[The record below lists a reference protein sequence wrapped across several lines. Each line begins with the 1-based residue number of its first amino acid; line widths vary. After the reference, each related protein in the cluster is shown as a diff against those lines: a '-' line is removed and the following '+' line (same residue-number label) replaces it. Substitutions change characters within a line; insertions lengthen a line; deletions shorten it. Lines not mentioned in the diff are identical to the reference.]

1 MQVGTV
7 VGAHGND
14 GHLRIAPESDNPNRY
29 KAGSLLSIA
38 GAAYTVVSTASAGAT
53 LLVALEGIADRA
65 AAEALAGVPVLVD
78 ERDVPPLPEGS
89 YYHFQ
94 LIDLVVKDSA
104 GRRLGVLAEVIQTGA
119 NDVYR
124 VVGDA
129 EEWLLPAL
137 SEAIVGVDLGRRE
150 MVVSVPQGL
159 EPRPLAV
166 PGKHRRRAGQRRSN
180 RRPVR

>member
-1 MQVGTV
+1 MGTV

-38 GAAYTVVSTASAGAT
+38 GADYTVTSATSAGAT
-53 LLVALEGIADRA
+53 LLVALEGIDDRT
-65 AAEALAGVPVLVD
+65 AAEALAGAPVLVD
-78 ERDVPPLPEGS
+78 AKDVPPLPDGS

-94 LIDLVVKDSA
+94 LIDLVVKDAA
-104 GRRLGVLAEVIQTGA
+104 GSRLGVLAEVIQTGA

-137 SEAIVGVDLGRRE
+137 SDAIIGVDLEQRE
-150 MVVSVPQGL
+150 MVVSVPEGL
-159 EPRPLAV
+159 EPRPVAG
-166 PGKHRRRAGQRRSN
+166 PGKHRRRAQQRRSN

>member
-1 MQVGTV
+1 MGTV

-29 KAGSLLSIA
+29 RAGSLLSIA
-38 GAAYTVVSTASAGAT
+38 GADYTVISAASTGAT
-53 LLVALEGIADRA
+53 LLVALDGIADRG
-65 AAEALAGVPVLVD
+65 AAEALAGAPVLVD
-78 ERDVPPLPEGS
+78 AKDVPPLPDGS

-94 LIDLVVKDSA
+94 LIDLVVTDSA
-104 GRRLGVLAEVIQTGA
+104 GNRLGVLAEVIQTGA

-137 SEAIVGVDLGRRE
+137 SDAIIGVDLEQRE
-150 MVVSVPQGL
+150 MVVSVPPGL
-159 EPRPLAV
+159 EPRPVAG
-166 PGKHRRRAGQRRSN
+166 PGKHRRRTQQRRSN
-180 RRPVR
+180 RRSVR

>member
-38 GAAYTVVSTASAGAT
+38 GVGYTVVSTASAGAT

-65 AAEALAGVPVLVD
+65 AAEALAGAPVLVD
-78 ERDVPPLPEGS
+78 EKDVPPLPEGS

-137 SEAIVGVDLGRRE
+137 SEAIIGVDLEQRE

-166 PGKHRRRAGQRRSN
+166 PGKHRRRAGHRRSN